1 MDLTDPKTIRRR
13 AVFVVEANHVLDDL
27 YNLQGTIVAGWGD
40 LGLPAIPQE
49 LIDDMN
55 SLRVHISK
63 MCSDVV
69 AEDLS

>member
-13 AVFVVEANHVLDDL
+13 AIFIREAQHALNNL
-27 YNLQGTIVAGWGD
+27 YELESIIIAGWDD
-40 LGLPAIPQE
+40 LGLPAMPQE

-55 SLRVHISK
+55 ALRVHISK

-69 AEDLS
+69 TEELS